1 MSGPM
6 PVQQGQYQVGGYQ
19 QPLSDPVRLR
29 PPNQVG
35 ASAFTAGRKERPA
48 WFAPVIAAAVAIV
61 VIIIVVVI
69 LSPGDEPARQPKTS
83 SAPSLHIGD
92 ETTSNKPLPTSV
104 PVRTSR

>member
-1 MSGPM
+1 M
-6 PVQQGQYQVGGYQ
+6 GYQ

-35 ASAFTAGRKERPA
+35 VSAFTARKKERPA
-48 WFAPVIAAAVAIV
+48 WFAPVIAAAVAIL
-61 VIIIVVVI
+61 VIIVVVVI

-83 SAPSLHIGD
+83 SAPSLNIGD
-92 ETTSNKPLPTSV
+92 EPTSNKPLPTSV